1 MAIVLWSR
9 HPERMQD
16 LKKKLGDAFRDG
28 RLRMGLTQEALAD
41 SVGVTVE
48 TISNSER
55 GESLVTLPVFL
66 SLAAAL
72 ELDLTEFV
80 GAVPNKRRKVAVKRL
95 RTEGEL
101 RQLAEQ
107 LNDADLDLLVGI
119 ARLVRAKKLA

>member
-1 MAIVLWSR
+1 MAIVSRSR
-9 HPERMQD
+9 HPRRMQD
-16 LKKKLGDAFRDG
+16 LKKKLGDCLRSG
-28 RLRMGLTQEALAD
+28 RLNTGLTQEGLAD
-41 SVGVTVE
+41 IVGVTVE

-66 SLAAAL
+66 GLAAAL

-80 GAVPNKRRKVAVKRL
+80 SAVPSKRRKVAPKRL

-107 LNDADLDLLVGI
+107 LNDAELNLLVGI
-119 ARLVRAKKLA
+119 ARLMKPGRGQ